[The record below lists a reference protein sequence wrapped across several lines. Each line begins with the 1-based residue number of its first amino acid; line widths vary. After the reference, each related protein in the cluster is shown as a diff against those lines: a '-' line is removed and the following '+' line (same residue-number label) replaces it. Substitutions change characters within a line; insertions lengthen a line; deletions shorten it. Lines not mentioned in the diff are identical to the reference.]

1 MKIAIFNQHITDAA
15 KQSGFSR
22 IEILKQLRK
31 KGVTGLEYGI
41 QELEDVEVT
50 KKELIEAEMEIISI
64 YQLCHYESNLKAD
77 TKIVDV
83 AARLG
88 VDKLLIIPGFF
99 QEDQSDAEVLA
110 SCKKAMNEL
119 TAYAKS
125 KSIQI
130 TIEDF
135 DASNSVILDSEMM
148 RWFGENVTH
157 LTYTFDTG
165 NFIYSGEDELVA
177 FEQLKDKIVHVHAKD
192 RGAKMIPQADVTV
205 TTSGHQLYTVA
216 TGQGIIKI
224 SEVIERLKA
233 LDYQGYV
240 TIEHFGADDYLQTML
255 DSVDWLNQKIK

>member
-1 MKIAIFNQHITDAA
+1 
-15 KQSGFSR
+15 
-22 IEILKQLRK
+22 
-31 KGVTGLEYGI
+31 
-41 QELEDVEVT
+41 
-50 KKELIEAEMEIISI
+50 
-64 YQLCHYESNLKAD
+64 
-77 TKIVDV
+77 
-83 AARLG
+83 
-88 VDKLLIIPGFF
+88 
-99 QEDQSDAEVLA
+99 
-110 SCKKAMNEL
+110 MNEL

-177 FEQLKDKIVHVHAKD
+177 FEQLKDKIVYVHAKD

-205 TTSGHQLYTVA
+205 TTSWQQLYTVA